1 MIPITLLTLS
11 FLIII
16 AIILMLFFVFPWFIG
31 APFEPTSERKL
42 KKIIKLTRIKKG
54 DKAVDLGSGDG
65 RLVIAMAKK
74 GAEAHGYEVNPIL
87 VFLSRRN
94 IKKAGLKGKAFI
106 HWKSFWGENLEKY
119 DVVVMFQFHT
129 IMKKLER
136 KLRKELKKG
145 ARVVSY
151 YWKFPSWRIVKK
163 QENIFVYQKNK

>member
-1 MIPITLLTLS
+1 MIPINTWTIS

-31 APFEPTSERKL
+31 APFEPTSNKKV
-42 KKIIKLTRIKKG
+42 KKIIRLAKVKKG
-54 DKAVDLGSGDG
+54 EKAVDLGSGDG
-65 RLVIAMAKK
+65 RLVIELAKK

-87 VFLSRRN
+87 VFLSRRK
-94 IKKAGLKGKAFI
+94 IKKAGLKNKAFI
-106 HWKSFWGENLEKY
+106 HWKNFWNEDLGKY

-129 IMKKLER
+129 IMKKLEK

-151 YWKFPSWRIVKK
+151 YWKFPSWKIVKK
-163 QENIFVYQKNK
+163 QEDIFVYKKNK